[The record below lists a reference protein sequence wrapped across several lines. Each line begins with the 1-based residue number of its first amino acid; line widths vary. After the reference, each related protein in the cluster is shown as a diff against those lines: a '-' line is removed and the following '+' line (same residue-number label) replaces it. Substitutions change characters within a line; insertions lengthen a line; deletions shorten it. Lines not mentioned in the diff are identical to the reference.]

1 MAQTTQKK
9 DTNKSVEKEE
19 SKNGNAVKFGSVNV
33 SKKMVVILTT
43 LAVIVL
49 GFLGFKYLYQNPK
62 EEKAQTM
69 LTQNLELL
77 NANRMQQ
84 LEQILT
90 QVAQAE
96 AMLES
101 EMLKGDSANLSLKDT
116 LNNRVEAFKAA
127 RQEIYNKALKGDGK
141 LPGLLKIA
149 DEGMTAA
156 ANIAKAEAGLCYYK
170 LGNYKEAIKYLESFT
185 PQGDKG
191 LSPQYVAALANCYAA
206 DGQIDK
212 AIETFKEAAKEADN
226 DATSPDYLMEAA
238 LLLENQNKKEEALK
252 IYEQIKAEYPR
263 SQIVQP
269 QSVGGAYVSQI
280 DKYIERV
287 SK

>member
-90 QVAQAE
+90 QVTQAE

-156 ANIAKAEAGLCYYK
+156 ANIAKAEAGICYYK

-238 LLLENQNKKEEALK
+238 LLFENQNKKEEALK

>member
-9 DTNKSVEKEE
+9 DTNKNVENEE
-19 SKNGNAVKFGSVNV
+19 LKKGKTLKFGSVNI
-33 SKKMVVILTT
+33 SKNVVVILATV
-43 LAVIVL
+43 AVIIL

-90 QVAQAE
+90 QVNQAE
-96 AMLES
+96 AMLEA
-101 EMLKGDSANLSLKDT
+101 EMLKGDSANLSLRDT

-149 DEGMTAA
+149 DEGMTSA
-156 ANIAKAEAGLCYYK
+156 ANIAKAEAGICYYK
-170 LGNYKEAIKYLESFT
+170 LGNYKEAIKYLEEFT

-212 AIETFKEAAKEADN
+212 AIDTFKEAAKEADN
-226 DATSPDYLMEAA
+226 DATSPEYLMEAA
-238 LLLENQNKKEEALK
+238 ALLESQNKKDEALK
-252 IYEQIKAEYPR
+252 LYEQIKADYPR
-263 SQIVQP
+263 SQLVQP
-269 QSVGGAYVSQI
+269 QSIGGAYVSQI
-280 DKYIERV
+280 DKYIERA

>member
-19 SKNGNAVKFGSVNV
+19 PKNGNAVKFGSVNV

-156 ANIAKAEAGLCYYK
+156 ANIAKAEAGICYYK

-238 LLLENQNKKEEALK
+238 LLFENQNKKEEALK

>member
-19 SKNGNAVKFGSVNV
+19 PKNGNTVKFGSVNV

-43 LAVIVL
+43 LAVIIL

-156 ANIAKAEAGLCYYK
+156 ANIAKAEAGICYYK

>member
-19 SKNGNAVKFGSVNV
+19 PKNGNAVKFGSVNV

-62 EEKAQTM
+62 EENAQTM

-156 ANIAKAEAGLCYYK
+156 ANIAKAEAGICYYK

>member
-77 NANRMQQ
+77 NTNRMQQ

-156 ANIAKAEAGLCYYK
+156 ANIAKAEAGICYYK

>member
-19 SKNGNAVKFGSVNV
+19 PKNGNTVKFGSVNV

-49 GFLGFKYLYQNPK
+49 GFLVFKYLYQNPK

-90 QVAQAE
+90 QVTQAE

-156 ANIAKAEAGLCYYK
+156 ANIAKAEAGICYYK

>member
-19 SKNGNAVKFGSVNV
+19 PKNGNAVKFGSVNV
-33 SKKMVVILTT
+33 SKKMVVTLTT

-156 ANIAKAEAGLCYYK
+156 ANIAKAEAGICYYK

-238 LLLENQNKKEEALK
+238 LLLENQNKKEKALK

>member
-19 SKNGNAVKFGSVNV
+19 PKNGNAVKFGSVNV

-77 NANRMQQ
+77 NTNRMQQ

-90 QVAQAE
+90 QVTQAE

-156 ANIAKAEAGLCYYK
+156 ANIAKAEAGICYYK

>member
-19 SKNGNAVKFGSVNV
+19 PKNGNTVKFGSVNV

-77 NANRMQQ
+77 NTNRMQQ

-156 ANIAKAEAGLCYYK
+156 ANIAKAEAGICYYK

>member
-19 SKNGNAVKFGSVNV
+19 PKNGNAVKFGSVNV

-156 ANIAKAEAGLCYYK
+156 ANIAKAEAGICYYK

-226 DATSPDYLMEAA
+226 NATSPDYLMEAA

>member
-156 ANIAKAEAGLCYYK
+156 ANIAKAEAGICYYK

>member
-19 SKNGNAVKFGSVNV
+19 PKNGNTVKFGSVNV

-156 ANIAKAEAGLCYYK
+156 ANIAKAEAGICYYK

>member
-19 SKNGNAVKFGSVNV
+19 SKNGNAVKSGSVNV

-90 QVAQAE
+90 QVTQAE

-156 ANIAKAEAGLCYYK
+156 ANIAKAEAGICYYK

>member
-19 SKNGNAVKFGSVNV
+19 PKNGNAVKFGSVNV

-156 ANIAKAEAGLCYYK
+156 ANIAKAEAGICYYK

>member
-19 SKNGNAVKFGSVNV
+19 PKNGNAVKFGSVNV

-77 NANRMQQ
+77 NTNRMQQ

-156 ANIAKAEAGLCYYK
+156 ANIAKAEAGICYYK

>member
-156 ANIAKAEAGLCYYK
+156 ANIAKAEAGICYYK

-206 DGQIDK
+206 DEQIDK

>member
-19 SKNGNAVKFGSVNV
+19 PKNGNAVKFGSVNV

-156 ANIAKAEAGLCYYK
+156 ANIAKAEAGICYYK

-206 DGQIDK
+206 DEKIDK

>member
-19 SKNGNAVKFGSVNV
+19 PKNGNAVKFGSVNV

-96 AMLES
+96 AILES

-156 ANIAKAEAGLCYYK
+156 ANIAKAEAGICYYK

>member
-19 SKNGNAVKFGSVNV
+19 PKNGNAVKFGSVNV

-43 LAVIVL
+43 LAVIIL

-156 ANIAKAEAGLCYYK
+156 ANIAKAEAGICYYK

>member
-1 MAQTTQKK
+1 
-9 DTNKSVEKEE
+9 
-19 SKNGNAVKFGSVNV
+19 
-33 SKKMVVILTT
+33 MVVILTT

-156 ANIAKAEAGLCYYK
+156 ANIAKAEAGICYYK

>member
-19 SKNGNAVKFGSVNV
+19 PKNGNTVKFGSVNV

-77 NANRMQQ
+77 NSNRMQQ

-156 ANIAKAEAGLCYYK
+156 ANIAKAEAGICYYK

>member
-19 SKNGNAVKFGSVNV
+19 PKNGNAVKFGSVNV

-90 QVAQAE
+90 QVTQAE

-156 ANIAKAEAGLCYYK
+156 ANIAKAEAGICYYK

>member
-9 DTNKSVEKEE
+9 DTNKNVENEE
-19 SKNGNAVKFGSVNV
+19 LKKGKTFKFGSVNI
-33 SKKMVVILTT
+33 SKNVVVILATV
-43 LAVIVL
+43 AVIIL

-90 QVAQAE
+90 QVNQAE
-96 AMLES
+96 AMLEA
-101 EMLKGDSANLSLKDT
+101 EMLKGDSANLSLRDT

-149 DEGMTAA
+149 DEGMTSA
-156 ANIAKAEAGLCYYK
+156 ANIAKAEAGICYYK
-170 LGNYKEAIKYLESFT
+170 LGNYKEAIKYLEEFT

-212 AIETFKEAAKEADN
+212 AIDTFKEAAKEADN
-226 DATSPDYLMEAA
+226 DATSPEYLMEAA
-238 LLLENQNKKEEALK
+238 ALFESQNKKDEALK
-252 IYEQIKAEYPR
+252 LYEQIKADYPR
-263 SQIVQP
+263 SQLVQP
-269 QSVGGAYVSQI
+269 QSIGGAYVSQI
-280 DKYIERV
+280 DKYIERA

>member
-19 SKNGNAVKFGSVNV
+19 PKNGNAVKFGTVNV

-77 NANRMQQ
+77 NTNRMQQ

-156 ANIAKAEAGLCYYK
+156 ANIAKAEAGICYYK

>member
-19 SKNGNAVKFGSVNV
+19 PKNGNTVKFGSVNV

-90 QVAQAE
+90 QVTQAE

-156 ANIAKAEAGLCYYK
+156 ANIAKAEAGICYYK

>member
-9 DTNKSVEKEE
+9 DKNKSVEKEE
-19 SKNGNAVKFGSVNV
+19 PKNGNAVKFGSVNV

-90 QVAQAE
+90 QVTQAE

-156 ANIAKAEAGLCYYK
+156 ANIAKAEAGICYYK

-206 DGQIDK
+206 DGQIDN

>member
-9 DTNKSVEKEE
+9 DTNKNVENEE
-19 SKNGNAVKFGSVNV
+19 LKKGKTFKFGSVNI
-33 SKKMVVILTT
+33 SKNVVVILATV
-43 LAVIVL
+43 AVIIL

-90 QVAQAE
+90 QVNQAE
-96 AMLES
+96 AMLEA
-101 EMLKGDSANLSLKDT
+101 EMLKGDSANLSLRDT

-149 DEGMTAA
+149 DEGMTSA
-156 ANIAKAEAGLCYYK
+156 ANIAKAEAGICYYK
-170 LGNYKEAIKYLESFT
+170 LGNYKEAIKYLEEFT

-212 AIETFKEAAKEADN
+212 AIDTFKEAAKEADN
-226 DATSPDYLMEAA
+226 DATSPEYLMEAA
-238 LLLENQNKKEEALK
+238 TLLESQNKKDEALK
-252 IYEQIKAEYPR
+252 LYEQIKADYPR
-263 SQIVQP
+263 SQLVQP
-269 QSVGGAYVSQI
+269 QSIGGAYVSQI
-280 DKYIERV
+280 DKYIERA

>member
-1 MAQTTQKK
+1 MAKKTQKK

-19 SKNGNAVKFGSVNV
+19 PKNGNAVKFGSVNV

-90 QVAQAE
+90 QVNQAE
-96 AMLES
+96 AMLEA
-101 EMLKGDSANLSLKDT
+101 EMLKGDSANLSLRDT
-116 LNNRVEAFKAA
+116 LNNREEAFKAA

-149 DEGMTAA
+149 DEGMTSA
-156 ANIAKAEAGLCYYK
+156 ANIAKAEAGICYYK
-170 LGNYKEAIKYLESFT
+170 LGNYKEAIKYLEEFT

-212 AIETFKEAAKEADN
+212 AIDTFKEAAKEADN
-226 DATSPDYLMEAA
+226 DATSPEYLMEAA
-238 LLLENQNKKEEALK
+238 TLLESQNKKDEALK
-252 IYEQIKAEYPR
+252 LYEQIKADYPR
-263 SQIVQP
+263 SQLVQP
-269 QSVGGAYVSQI
+269 QSIGGAYVSQI
-280 DKYIERV
+280 DKYIERA

>member
-19 SKNGNAVKFGSVNV
+19 PKNGNAVKFGSVNV

-156 ANIAKAEAGLCYYK
+156 ANIAKAEAGICYYK
-170 LGNYKEAIKYLESFT
+170 LGNYKEAIKMLEDFT

-191 LSPQYVAALANCYAA
+191 VSPQYIAALANCYAA
-206 DGQIDK
+206 DGQLDK
-212 AIETFKEAAKEADN
+212 AVDTFKKAASEADN
-226 DATSPDYLMEAA
+226 AATSPQYLIEAG
-238 LLLENQNKKEEALK
+238 LLLESQKKNDEALK
-252 IYEQIKAEYPR
+252 IYEQIKKDY
-263 SQIVQP
+263 P
-269 QSVGGAYVSQI
+269 QSALVAPQQMQGGYVSAI